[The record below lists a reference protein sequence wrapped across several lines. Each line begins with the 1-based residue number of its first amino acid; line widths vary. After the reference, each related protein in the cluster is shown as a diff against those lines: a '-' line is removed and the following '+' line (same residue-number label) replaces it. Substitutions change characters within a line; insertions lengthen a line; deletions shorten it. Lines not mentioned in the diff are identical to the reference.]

1 MIVASIARSPLKLTG
16 GIVKAWKTFAS
27 MRIAM
32 SREESPPN
40 GMGVYILKCI
50 KWLNV
55 FGKLKHTR
63 SVHDIP
69 TCKANAERIEH
80 G

>member
-1 MIVASIARSPLKLTG
+1 
-16 GIVKAWKTFAS
+16 
-27 MRIAM
+27 M

-55 FGKLKHTR
+55 FGKLKQTS
-63 SVHDIP
+63 SVHAIL
-69 TCKANAERIEH
+69 TCKTNAKRIEH